1 MTYWSVS
8 YNPNAGKHN
17 AELRAERQK
26 SEQTMK
32 DSIEVSRKK
41 REEQAKK
48 IEEKQTERRA
58 EEKDRMELMLAEGKN
73 VDEIIAAIQNGETKA
88 FSEIATGGI
97 DVGNRVNL
105 TV

>member
-48 IEEKQTERRA
+48 YEGG
-58 EEKDRMELMLAEGKN
+58 LMGAWPQN
-73 VDEIIAAIQNGETKA
+73 VKTMLDIVK
-88 FSEIATGGI
+88 S
-97 DVGNRVNL
+97 
-105 TV
+105 